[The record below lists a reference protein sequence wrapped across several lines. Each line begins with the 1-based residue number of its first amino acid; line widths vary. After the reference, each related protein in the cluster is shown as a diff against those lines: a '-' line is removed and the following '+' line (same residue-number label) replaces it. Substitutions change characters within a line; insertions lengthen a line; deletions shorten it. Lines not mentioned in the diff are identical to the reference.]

1 MNSAETENPVFPNT
15 DSTTSSAAEHL
26 ASVASVDHAAASGE
40 EQPAEMLYRDASSA
54 AAAAASETSGA
65 VDSAASALADSGHE
79 KLSQAAAG
87 LSEQIRKLSS
97 YFENRGLD
105 DVINDARGLVQR
117 NPALFIAG
125 GVAVGFALSRVLTSV
140 EQNRTGRRH

>member
-1 MNSAETENPVFPNT
+1 MRGRTFLNALTERTPMNSAETENPVFPNT

-26 ASVASVDHAAASGE
+26 ASIASVDHAAASGE
-40 EQPAEMLYRDASSA
+40 EPAEMLYRDASSA

-87 LSEQIRKLSS
+87 L
-97 YFENRGLD
+97 
-105 DVINDARGLVQR
+105 
-117 NPALFIAG
+117 
-125 GVAVGFALSRVLTSV
+125 
-140 EQNRTGRRH
+140 